1 MHAIRNLLIAASL
14 ALALTGCERRTKEVS
29 MRDHSPPSGPLG
41 DARVMAM
48 AVIRDSAMV
57 RPFYEGKLGL
67 KVLDDDAQALV
78 LASGDMVI
86 RLQKMPSHDPVR
98 YSVLSWTVPDIR
110 ASVARMKTAGVV
122 FERYEWMSFQ
132 DESGVATFPNGDMV
146 AWFKD
151 PEENILGIAQLTQ
164 DPARR

>member
-1 MHAIRNLLIAASL
+1 MHAAQNLLIALSL
-14 ALALTGCERRTKEVS
+14 ALALAGCERRTQEVS
-29 MRDHSPPSGPLG
+29 MSRLHHDAPLG
-41 DARVMAM
+41 DARVMAF
-48 AVIRDSAMV
+48 AVIRDSATA

-78 LASGDMVI
+78 LTSGDTVI
-86 RLQKMPSHDPVR
+86 RLQKMPSHEPAR
-98 YSVLSWTVPDIR
+98 YSVLGWSVPDIR
-110 ASVARMKTAGVV
+110 ASVARMKAAGVV

-151 PEENILGIAQLTQ
+151 PEENILGIAQLTH